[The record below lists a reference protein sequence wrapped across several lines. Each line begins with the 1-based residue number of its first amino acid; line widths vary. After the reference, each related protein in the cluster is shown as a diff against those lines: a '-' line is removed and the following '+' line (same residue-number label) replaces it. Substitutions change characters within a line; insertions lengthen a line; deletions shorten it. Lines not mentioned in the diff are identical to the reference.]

1 MLSTLSFS
9 VSQNKQKTFPVFLSS
24 CGGVITQKGH
34 RDTCLLLLLPQH
46 FLFSKHPL
54 LFLQLDRN
62 KDGKQNLYDRLN
74 SDVHVPYGFCH
85 ISSTYRGGS
94 RRRLQGV
101 HPPPLP
107 PPKMKPSSLYSIL
120 KFVYF
125 TNQLRHSSVLHPLLR
140 KMLDLPLTE
149 VHLDEL
155 CVKRM
160 SYSIKYNMHYFG
172 NLFCR

>member
-101 HPPPLP
+101 HPPP
-107 PPKMKPSSLYSIL
+107 PSTPQDEAFFIVFNFKICL
-120 KFVYF
+120 FH
-125 TNQLRHSSVLHPLLR
+125 QSVAPFLSAAPLAKKNAR
-140 KMLDLPLTE
+140 SAP
-149 VHLDEL
+149 
-155 CVKRM
+155 
-160 SYSIKYNMHYFG
+160 N
-172 NLFCR
+172 

>member
-54 LFLQLDRN
+54 LFLELGRN

-74 SDVHVPYGFCH
+74 SDVRVPYGFCH

-101 HPPPLP
+101 HSPPRPTPQDEAFFIVFDFKICLFHRSVAPFLSAAPLAKKNDRSAP
-107 PPKMKPSSLYSIL
+107 
-120 KFVYF
+120 
-125 TNQLRHSSVLHPLLR
+125 N
-140 KMLDLPLTE
+140 
-149 VHLDEL
+149 
-155 CVKRM
+155 
-160 SYSIKYNMHYFG
+160 
-172 NLFCR
+172 

>member
-1 MLSTLSFS
+1 MYVYLM
-9 VSQNKQKTFPVFLSS
+9 VF
-24 CGGVITQKGH
+24 VTYH
-34 RDTCLLLLLPQH
+34 
-46 FLFSKHPL
+46 
-54 LFLQLDRN
+54 QLTEVDLGEGCRE
-62 KDGKQNLYDRLN
+62 
-74 SDVHVPYGFCH
+74 C
-85 ISSTYRGGS
+85 T
-94 RRRLQGV
+94 
-101 HPPPLP
+101 PPPP